1 MYGFLANLVMLTHL
15 AFVLF
20 VIGGGLL
27 VLKWPRMAWL
37 HVPAA
42 VWGTM
47 VEFMGWIC
55 PLTPLENRLLAQSA
69 DAGYEGDFIAH
80 YLLPVLYPE
89 GLTPTVQIV
98 LGLSVVIINVTVYGW
113 ALAKRRQKKR
123 RWLLTD

>member
-69 DAGYEGDFIAH
+69 EAGYEGDFIAH

-98 LGLSVVIINVTVYGW
+98 LGLSVVIINVIVYGW
-113 ALAKRRQKKR
+113 ASAKRRQKKR